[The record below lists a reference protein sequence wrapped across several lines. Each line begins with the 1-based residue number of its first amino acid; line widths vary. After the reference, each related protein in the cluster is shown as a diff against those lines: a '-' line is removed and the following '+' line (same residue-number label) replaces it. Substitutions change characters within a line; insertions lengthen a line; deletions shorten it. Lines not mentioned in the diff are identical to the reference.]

1 MSVDKKYTPE
11 ARARASALGSL
22 AMREHSCDELRTK
35 LINKKHDP
43 DLIDQLILD
52 LLKDNL
58 ISDKRFAES
67 YWRSRSNK
75 GYGPARIVRELE
87 QKGVAAKT
95 INHAKAEANINFFD
109 LIIQVYEKKYKG
121 VAIQDYQEKAKRQGF
136 LYRRGF
142 DTDYIKTVI
151 E

>member
-1 MSVDKKYTPE
+1 MTVNKKYTPE

-35 LINKKHDP
+35 LINKKHAP
-43 DLIDQLILD
+43 ELIDQLILE
-52 LLKDNL
+52 LLQENL
-58 ISDKRFAES
+58 ISDYRFAES

-75 GYGPARIVRELE
+75 GYGPARISRELA
-87 QKGVAAKT
+87 QKGVAATT
-95 INHAKAEANINFFD
+95 ISQAKAEADINFYD
-109 LIIQVYEKKYKG
+109 LIVHVYEKKYKG
-121 VAIQDYQEKAKRQGF
+121 VAWQDYQEKAKRQGF

-151 E
+151 D